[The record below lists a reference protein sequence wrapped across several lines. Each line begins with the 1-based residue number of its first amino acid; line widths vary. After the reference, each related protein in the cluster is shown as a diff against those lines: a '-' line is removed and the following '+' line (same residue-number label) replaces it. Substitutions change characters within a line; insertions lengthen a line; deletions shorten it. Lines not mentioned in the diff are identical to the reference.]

1 MRHCDVS
8 STARPPYDEM
18 VAFATRAPS
27 VHNTQP
33 WLWRA
38 SRGGLELFADR
49 ARQLSR
55 ADPDGRDLLLSCGAA
70 LHHLRVAA
78 AALGWA
84 ADVRHAP
91 DPEYPGLLASIEFS
105 PQDVSEEAARLL
117 TCLMQRQTDRRRFS
131 PPPLAREQSRSLVE
145 AGSGWGATVTWVE
158 DEGVRMRLLRLTA
171 EADERQRRDPAYATE
186 VDTWVRERRHDGVAA
201 TNVPQA
207 SAIGV
212 AGDLVPRRFPP
223 GTLVDGS
230 QDRTSTPPGI
240 VVIATSSDDTLSRVR
255 AGEALSAVWLEATGK
270 NLAAVPLSQA
280 TEVDDTRR
288 LLATRELGDR
298 ACPQILLCV
307 GWPQA
312 DCPPPPYTA
321 RRPVARVLL
330 RAD

>member
-1 MRHCDVS
+1 MRHRDIH
-8 STARPPYDEM
+8 TTERPPFDEL
-18 VAFATRAPS
+18 VALATRAPS

-38 SRGGLELFADR
+38 SGAGLELFADS
-49 ARQLSR
+49 ARQLNK

-91 DPEYPGLLASIEFS
+91 DPHYPRLLASVGFS
-105 PQDVSEEAARLL
+105 RQDVSEEATGLL
-117 TCLMQRQTDRRRFS
+117 TCLRQRQTDRRRFS
-131 PPPLAREQSRSLVE
+131 SWPLAAEQSRSLVR

-171 EADERQRRDPAYATE
+171 EADERQRRDPAYSAE
-186 VDTWVRERRHDGVAA
+186 LETWVRDRRHDGVAS
-201 TNVPQA
+201 TNVPA
-207 SAIGV
+207 
-212 AGDLVPRRFPP
+212 AGAVGDDGLVPRRFPP
-223 GTLVDGS
+223 GTMVEDV
-230 QDRTSTPPGI
+230 QDRTSSPPGI
-240 VVIATSSDDTLSRVR
+240 VVISTSSDDALSRVR
-255 AGEALSAVWLEATGK
+255 AGEALSAVWLEATRK
-270 NLAAVPLSQA
+270 SLAAVPLSQA

-312 DCPPPPYTA
+312 DCPPLPHTA

-330 RAD
+330 RGD